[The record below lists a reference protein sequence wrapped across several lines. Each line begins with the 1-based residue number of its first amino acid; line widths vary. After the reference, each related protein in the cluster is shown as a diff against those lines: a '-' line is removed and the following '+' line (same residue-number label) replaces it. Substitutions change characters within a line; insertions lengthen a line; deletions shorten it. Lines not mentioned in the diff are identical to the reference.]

1 MGLIFLPKKIII
13 DVSYDIFVEGVM
25 KLNNKGQALVEYLL
39 IIAVI
44 SVVVVSLVK
53 LLGGYLQDS
62 MTKTSCKLIDKEYVE
77 GSKQAREL
85 ANKIIRFI
93 FFLTPQRRFLW

>member
-1 MGLIFLPKKIII
+1 
-13 DVSYDIFVEGVM
+13 M
-25 KLNNKGQALVEYLL
+25 KLGNRGQALVEYLL

-62 MTKTSCKLIDKEYVE
+62 ITKSSCSLMDKVYVDGANPGE
-77 GSKQAREL
+77 GTCVDK
-85 ANKIIRFI
+85 
-93 FFLTPQRRFLW
+93 

>member
-1 MGLIFLPKKIII
+1 MGLIFIKKKIII
-13 DVSYDIFVEGVM
+13 EISYDIFVEGFM

-39 IIAVI
+39 IIAII

-77 GSKQAREL
+77 GSKPGEGTCQ
-85 ANKIIRFI
+85 
-93 FFLTPQRRFLW
+93 

>member
-62 MTKTSCKLIDKEYVE
+62 MTKTSCKLIHKEYAE
-77 GSKQAREL
+77 GSKPGEGTCQ
-85 ANKIIRFI
+85 
-93 FFLTPQRRFLW
+93 

>member
-1 MGLIFLPKKIII
+1 ML
-13 DVSYDIFVEGVM
+13 

-44 SVVVVSLVK
+44 SVVVVSIVK

-62 MTKTSCKLIDKEYVE
+62 MTKSSCTLVDKIYVE
-77 GSKQAREL
+77 GAKPGEG
-85 ANKIIRFI
+85 KCEDE
-93 FFLTPQRRFLW
+93 